1 MKSFGIIGGD
11 LRQLELARGLSRL
24 GYPVFCCGFDQLE
37 QAPPEQK
44 TEALHSDVVVLPLP
58 TAEGKTIKMPFG
70 SEKLT
75 FQEVLQ
81 EVRPDTLLTGGMVSP
96 QLQQMAAAS
105 GLELIDY
112 FQREELQVL
121 NAIPTAEGAI
131 SLALDETGTT
141 LHRCRC
147 LILGFGRIGKLLAH
161 RLHQMGCDVTV
172 AARKCADLAW
182 CSAYGYRPLPF
193 ANLAQAAPEAQI
205 IFNTVPRMVLTE
217 EILRTLPPDCLV
229 IDLASRPGGVDLKA
243 AQQLGVRC
251 IWALSLPGK
260 TAPVTSGEYIRDTIL
275 HILEER
281 GE

>member
-24 GYPVFCCGFDQLE
+24 GYSVFCCGFDQLE

-44 TEALHSDVVVLPLP
+44 AQALRSDVVILPLP
-58 TAEGKTIKMPFG
+58 MAEGETIKMPFG

-81 EVRPDTLLTGGMVSP
+81 KVRPDALLTGGMVSP
-96 QLQQMAAAS
+96 QLQQMAAAAS
-105 GLELIDY
+105 LELIDY

-141 LHRCRC
+141 LHHSRC

-161 RLHQMGCDVTV
+161 RLHQMGCEVTV

-182 CSAYGYRPLPF
+182 CSAYGYHPLPF
-193 ANLAQAAPEAQI
+193 CQLAQAAPEAHL
-205 IFNTVPRMVLTE
+205 IFNTVPHMVLTSD
-217 EILRTLPPDCLV
+217 ILRTLSSDCLV
-229 IDLASRPGGVDLKA
+229 IDLASRPGGVDLQA

-260 TAPVTSGEYIRDTIL
+260 IAPVTSGEYIRDTIL

>member
-44 TEALHSDVVVLPLP
+44 TEALHSDVVILPLP
-58 TAEGKTIKMPFG
+58 MADGEAIKMPFG
-70 SEKLT
+70 SQPLP
-75 FQEVLQ
+75 FSEVLQ
-81 EVRPDTLLTGGMVSP
+81 QVRPDALLTGGMVPP
-96 QLQQMAAAS
+96 QLQQLAAAA
-105 GLELIDY
+105 GLHLIDY

-141 LHRCRC
+141 LHRSRC

-161 RLHQMGCDVTV
+161 RLHQLGCDVSV
-172 AARKCADLAW
+172 AARKCADRAW
-182 CSAYGYRPLPF
+182 CDAYGYHPLPF
-193 ANLAQAAPEAQI
+193 PLLPQAAKKAHI
-205 IFNTVPRMVLTE
+205 IFNTVPRLVLTE
-217 EILRTLPPDCLV
+217 EILRTLPPDCLI
-229 IDLASRPGGVDLKA
+229 IDLASRPGGVDLPA

-281 GE
+281 EE